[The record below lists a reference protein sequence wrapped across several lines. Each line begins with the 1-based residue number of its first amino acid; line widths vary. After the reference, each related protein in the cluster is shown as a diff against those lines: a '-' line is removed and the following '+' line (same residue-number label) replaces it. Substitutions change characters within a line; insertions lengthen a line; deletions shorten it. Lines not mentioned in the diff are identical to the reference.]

1 MAAEICRL
9 AQESISQGKKTGVIC
24 TEETRHLYP
33 ESLLGQ
39 AQFRSMGVRAK
50 EETIAHNLYAV
61 LREFDDIG
69 VDRIFCEAFPETELG
84 QAIMNRL
91 IKAAGHKIVK
101 V

>member
-1 MAAEICRL
+1 
-9 AQESISQGKKTGVIC
+9 
-24 TEETRHLYP
+24 
-33 ESLLGQ
+33 
-39 AQFRSMGVRAK
+39 MGVRAK

-69 VDRIFCEAFPETELG
+69 VDCIFCEAFPETELG